1 MARLPFIESTTQQ
14 IFVFNTLTL
23 CTIGLIHLETEKE
36 YVAVFTDNNKIRDYK
51 TGIVTQFGELKQS
64 DIDLILFYRDE
75 YEKYF
80 DSLNNGE
87 EYLSFKE
94 YIGCIR
100 GE

>member
-1 MARLPFIESTTQQ
+1 MLSYLRIT
-14 IFVFNTLTL
+14 IKFV
-23 CTIGLIHLETEKE
+23 TIRPEL
-36 YVAVFTDNNKIRDYK
+36 FP
-51 TGIVTQFGELKQS
+51 QFGELKQS

-100 GE
+100 GK

>member
-1 MARLPFIESTTQQ
+1 MLSYLRI
-14 IFVFNTLTL
+14 
-23 CTIGLIHLETEKE
+23 TIK
-36 YVAVFTDNNKIRDYK
+36 
-51 TGIVTQFGELKQS
+51 
-64 DIDLILFYRDE
+64 IDLILFYRDE

-100 GE
+100 GK

>member
-1 MARLPFIESTTQQ
+1 MLSYLRIT
-14 IFVFNTLTL
+14 IKFV
-23 CTIGLIHLETEKE
+23 TIRPELFLS
-36 YVAVFTDNNKIRDYK
+36 
-51 TGIVTQFGELKQS
+51 FGELKQS

-100 GE
+100 GK

>member
-1 MARLPFIESTTQQ
+1 MKCSSVFTSTTNH
-14 IFVFNTLTL
+14 VFTFERVTL
-23 CTIGLIHLETEKE
+23 CTIILMHKDTGQQ
-36 YVAVFTDNNKIRDYK
+36 YVVIFTDNNKIRDYK